1 MSLREC
7 ECATN
12 ESWSIT
18 NPRWC
23 FFLPCHWAA
32 VLQAVTAGG
41 GLHDLRGELDELG
54 QGRLK
59 ITKYL
64 GITFESHL
72 HQDGFELENG

>member
-1 MSLREC
+1 M
-7 ECATN
+7 
-12 ESWSIT
+12 
-18 NPRWC
+18 
-23 FFLPCHWAA
+23 
-32 VLQAVTAGG
+32 LQAVTAGG
-41 GLHDLRGELDELG
+41 DLRGPRRELGKLG